1 MEQLRLQAQA
11 VEDQRALLA
20 APLSRTS
27 GSDRSNED
35 LHETNYGSSPPSDS
49 SGGLLRSPP
58 RRSRSIRDR
67 GHARKSSSGSAGAA
81 LSDREGDA
89 SGGESLAPH
98 DKAGKPNF
106 LDVLRSKDG
115 WDQAR
120 KEAPKKINA
129 FIARVREGAAE
140 RGVGVP
146 GGSGDSYGAGS
157 LGGEG
162 GLGSGSGSIKNAQH
176 MALKSVRIKREADE

>member
-11 VEDQRALLA
+11 VEDQRTLLA
-20 APLSRTS
+20 APLRTP

-35 LHETNYGSSPPSDS
+35 LHEFNYGSSPPSDS

-58 RRSRSIRDR
+58 RRTRSIRDR
-67 GHARKSSSGSAGAA
+67 SHRRKSSTGSGGGA
-81 LSDREGDA
+81 LSDREGDGSA
-89 SGGESLAPH
+89 GEGLTTS
-98 DKAGKPNF
+98 DKSKPNF

-146 GGSGDSYGAGS
+146 SSSGDSYAAS
-157 LGGEG
+157 ALGGDG
-162 GLGSGSGSIKNAQH
+162 GLGGGSGSMKNAQH